1 MGVPSRLKF
10 FIFNAFFLK
19 DLPYQPSH
27 SVAAQNGESS
37 AGRVE
42 SSPTL
47 PIVKL
52 GNREKEERDRR
63 QGADLGGISGESPKG
78 LLSLLER
85 ACCHS

>member
-1 MGVPSRLKF
+1 MQTRSFFSQRPS
-10 FIFNAFFLK
+10 IPA
-19 DLPYQPSH
+19 SH

-63 QGADLGGISGESPKG
+63 PGADLGGISGESPKG
-78 LLSLLER
+78 LLSLLE
-85 ACCHS
+85 